1 MAKRKRPAAKPS
13 NAFEAEGLTK
23 EYGDI
28 VALAPLDLTI
38 DPGHL
43 VALIGHN
50 GSGKSTLMK
59 MAAGLLDSSGGT
71 ARIHGKAAGSLPA
84 RARLSYLPD
93 APVLYDDLSVV
104 EHVEYVSR
112 LHGTDDWIEKGA
124 QLIES
129 FGLVQRADDLP
140 VGFSRGLRQKTALVL
155 GLVRPYTVLMI
166 DEPFVGLDQSGKKAL
181 LDAIDAA
188 RDQGKTVIVATHDLD
203 LVERT
208 DRCLALRDGEL
219 VHDGPV
225 DPNELLA
232 LAG

>member
-1 MAKRKRPAAKPS
+1 MAKRKRPAAKPTK
-13 NAFEAEGLTK
+13 AFESEGLTK

-28 VALAPLDLTI
+28 VALAPLDLEVDT
-38 DPGHL
+38 GHL

-112 LHGTDDWIEKGA
+112 LHGTDDW
-124 QLIES
+124 
-129 FGLVQRADDLP
+129 
-140 VGFSRGLRQKTALVL
+140 
-155 GLVRPYTVLMI
+155 
-166 DEPFVGLDQSGKKAL
+166 
-181 LDAIDAA
+181 
-188 RDQGKTVIVATHDLD
+188 
-203 LVERT
+203 
-208 DRCLALRDGEL
+208 
-219 VHDGPV
+219 
-225 DPNELLA
+225 
-232 LAG
+232 